1 MLLLQLR
8 VYPGLYIS
16 GVSSN
21 NKINKPTTTATTTTT
36 TTMTTTMAAVALDTP
51 HVTPVPTNNSAT
63 SLGSL
68 FNAIIHRRVTLRP
81 ASRNVHTLQQSST
94 PKSAADTSL
103 VESPAARTVHDKD
116 TNSNVVYVTA
126 IGASSDQQAIAYV
139 NSNAG
144 FNADQM
150 SHDGTT
156 RAEVNYSPTFD
167 LLHEDDLSTD
177 STTSN
182 ISQEQ

>member
-1 MLLLQLR
+1 
-8 VYPGLYIS
+8 
-16 GVSSN
+16 
-21 NKINKPTTTATTTTT
+21 
-36 TTMTTTMAAVALDTP
+36 MAAVALDTP
-51 HVTPVPTNNSAT
+51 HVTSVPTNNSDT

-68 FNAIIHRRVTLRP
+68 FNAIINRRVTLRP

-103 VESPAARTVHDKD
+103 VESPAARNMHDRD

-126 IGASSDQQAIAYV
+126 VGASSDQQAIAYV

-182 ISQEQ
+182 ISQE

>member
-1 MLLLQLR
+1 M
-8 VYPGLYIS
+8 
-16 GVSSN
+16 
-21 NKINKPTTTATTTTT
+21 AT
-36 TTMTTTMAAVALDTP
+36 VALDTP
-51 HVTPVPTNNSAT
+51 HVTSVPTNNRNT

-68 FNAIIHRRVTLRP
+68 FNAIIQRRITLRP

-94 PKSAADTSL
+94 PTPSADTSL
-103 VESPAARTVHDKD
+103 MENPAARTVHDRD

-126 IGASSDQQAIAYV
+126 VGASSDQQAIAYV

-144 FNADQM
+144 FTTDQM
-150 SHDGTT
+150 SHDGNT

-182 ISQEQ
+182 ISQE

>member
-1 MLLLQLR
+1 M
-8 VYPGLYIS
+8 
-16 GVSSN
+16 
-21 NKINKPTTTATTTTT
+21 
-36 TTMTTTMAAVALDTP
+36 
-51 HVTPVPTNNSAT
+51 NNSHT

-68 FNAIIHRRVTLRP
+68 FNAIIQRRITLRP
-81 ASRNVHTLQQSST
+81 ASRNVHTPQQSST
-94 PKSAADTSL
+94 PMSAASDTPL
-103 VESPAARTVHDKD
+103 VENPAARNVHDRD

-126 IGASSDQQAIAYV
+126 VGASSDQQAIAYV

-144 FNADQM
+144 FSTDQM
-150 SHDGTT
+150 PHDGNTKV
-156 RAEVNYSPTFD
+156 EVNYSPTFD

>member
-1 MLLLQLR
+1 M
-8 VYPGLYIS
+8 
-16 GVSSN
+16 
-21 NKINKPTTTATTTTT
+21 
-36 TTMTTTMAAVALDTP
+36 
-51 HVTPVPTNNSAT
+51 
-63 SLGSL
+63 
-68 FNAIIHRRVTLRP
+68 
-81 ASRNVHTLQQSST
+81 

-103 VESPAARTVHDKD
+103 VESPAARTVPDRD

-126 IGASSDQQAIAYV
+126 VGASSDQQAIAYV

>member
-1 MLLLQLR
+1 M
-8 VYPGLYIS
+8 
-16 GVSSN
+16 
-21 NKINKPTTTATTTTT
+21 TTTTTTT
-36 TTMTTTMAAVALDTP
+36 TTMATVALDTP
-51 HVTPVPTNNSAT
+51 HVTPVPTNNSDT

-68 FNAIIHRRVTLRP
+68 FNAIIQRRITLRP
-81 ASRNVHTLQQSST
+81 ASRNVHTVQQSST
-94 PKSAADTSL
+94 PMSVAADTSL
-103 VESPAARTVHDKD
+103 VENPAARTVHDRD

-126 IGASSDQQAIAYV
+126 VGASSDQQAIAYV

-144 FNADQM
+144 FSTDQM
-150 SHDGTT
+150 SHDGNA

-177 STTSN
+177 STTAN